1 MLATTTVPIETC
13 VERAVSTAA
22 RAPIGFEDI
31 YDEHVDWV
39 WRCARRLGVCEAAVD
54 DVVQSV
60 FLVIHRRLS
69 SFAGN
74 SSLKT
79 WIFSI
84 LLRVVQE
91 HRRSTRRKSPHWL
104 SEPTDP
110 DSVSDTAT
118 HANPHSAL
126 ERAEASRVID
136 ELLEVLDG
144 DKRVVF
150 VMAELEQMTAPEIS
164 EATGLNPNVI
174 YSRLR
179 AARTEF
185 ERAASR
191 LRAQMARRGG
201 HD

>member
-1 MLATTTVPIETC
+1 MLATTTVPLEAC
-13 VERAVSTAA
+13 VERAATSAA
-22 RAPIGFEDI
+22 PSPVAFEDL
-31 YDEHVDWV
+31 YDDHVDWV
-39 WRCARRLGVCEAAVD
+39 WRCARRLGVSEAAVD

-110 DSVSDTAT
+110 DSVSDNAT

-191 LRAQMARRGG
+191 LRRQMARRGG